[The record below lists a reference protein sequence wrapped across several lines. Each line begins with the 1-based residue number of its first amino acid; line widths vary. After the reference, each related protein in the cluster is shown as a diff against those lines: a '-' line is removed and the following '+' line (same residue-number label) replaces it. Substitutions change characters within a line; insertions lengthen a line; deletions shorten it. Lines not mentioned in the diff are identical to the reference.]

1 GVDALDNEPTRIPID
16 RFEEVG
22 LHPKGELWAMMLD
35 MKKSFDH
42 LVDRHAPDE
51 KSRQAILNN
60 KLYQYFSTSLAGT
73 QEYAAAERLYEIYTG
88 GEYDLIVLDTPP
100 TSHALDFLEAP
111 NRLVDAI
118 NSRAMQFLYR
128 PTSGLLSVGTNYV
141 IKTLS
146 RFTGG
151 EMLSELGTFLKAFS
165 TLFAGFQERAGKVRE
180 LMTSDVTTFTVI
192 TAPTA
197 GNIDEAIY
205 FHKKL
210 GADHARVG
218 GFVTNRVHP
227 AWVPRAELSR
237 PSGQLS
243 RELSG
248 LSEAY
253 DALERD
259 AQKEFA
265 RKIRGNATDFQVLAD
280 LDEEAIMHLRDTI
293 PRSIPIMRVPYFA
306 HDIHSLAGL
315 DHVRRS
321 LFVA

>member
-1 GVDALDNEPTRIPID
+1 
-16 RFEEVG
+16 
-22 LHPKGELWAMMLD
+22 
-35 MKKSFDH
+35 
-42 LVDRHAPDE
+42 
-51 KSRQAILNN
+51 
-60 KLYQYFSTSLAGT
+60 
-73 QEYAAAERLYEIYTG
+73 
-88 GEYDLIVLDTPP
+88 
-100 TSHALDFLEAP
+100 
-111 NRLVDAI
+111 
-118 NSRAMQFLYR
+118 
-128 PTSGLLSVGTNYV
+128 
-141 IKTLS
+141 
-146 RFTGG
+146 
-151 EMLSELGTFLKAFS
+151 MLSELGTFLKAFS

-248 LSEAY
+248 LSQAY
-253 DALERD
+253 DALDRD

-265 RKIRGNATDFQVLAD
+265 RKIRSNATDFQVLAD
-280 LDEEAIMHLRDTI
+280 LDAEAIELLRDTI
-293 PRSIPIMRVPYFA
+293 PRKIPILRVPYFA